1 MIRGRLA
8 FKPSVLGRSH
18 HLTRIRRQDGKGTT
32 IMLKTLQISTA
43 ATLVAVNEALA
54 QTTPAAPAAPAA
66 TDGGTSWLWL
76 ILVLAIVAAVAWYF
90 LRGRSRTTTTST
102 TGTSTT
108 SGTAG
113 NRPNVYDKDRGP

>member
-43 ATLVAVNEALA
+43 ATFVAVNEALA
-54 QTTPAAPAAPAA
+54 QTTPAAPAAPGA
-66 TDGGTSWLWL
+66 TDESASWLWL
-76 ILVLAIVAAVAWYF
+76 IVLLAIVAAAAWNF
-90 LRGRSRTTTTST
+90 LRRRSRTTTTS
-102 TGTSTT
+102 TSTT

-113 NRPNVYDKDRGP
+113 NRPNVYDKDRRP

>member
-1 MIRGRLA
+1 L
-8 FKPSVLGRSH
+8 H

-54 QTTPAAPAAPAA
+54 QTTPAAPAAP
-66 TDGGTSWLWL
+66 DGGASWPWL
-76 ILVLAIVAAVAWYF
+76 IVLLAIIAAAAWYF

-113 NRPNVYDKDRGP
+113 NRPNVYDKDRRP

>member
-1 MIRGRLA
+1 VIRGRPAL
-8 FKPSVLGRSH
+8 KPGVLGRSH

-54 QTTPAAPAAPAA
+54 QTTPAAPAAPGA
-66 TDGGTSWLWL
+66 TDESASWLWL
-76 ILVLAIVAAVAWYF
+76 IVLLAIVAAAAWYF
-90 LRGRSRTTTTST
+90 LRRRSRTTTTST

-113 NRPNVYDKDRGP
+113 NRPNVYDKDRRP

>member
-1 MIRGRLA
+1 LGSPA
-8 FKPSVLGRSH
+8 FKPGVLGRSH

-43 ATLVAVNEALA
+43 ATFVALNEALA
-54 QTTPAAPAAPAA
+54 QTTPAVPAAPGA
-66 TDGGTSWLWL
+66 TDGGASWLWL
-76 ILVLAIVAAVAWYF
+76 ILVLAIIAAAAWYF
-90 LRGRSRTTTTST
+90 LRGRSRTTTTGT

-113 NRPNVYDKDRGP
+113 NRPNVYDKDRRP

>member
-1 MIRGRLA
+1 MTRGSPAFRPGFLGRL
-8 FKPSVLGRSH
+8 H

-43 ATLVAVNEALA
+43 ATFVAVNEALA

-76 ILVLAIVAAVAWYF
+76 IVVLAIVAAVAWYF

-113 NRPNVYDKDRGP
+113 TRPNVYDKDRGP

>member
-43 ATLVAVNEALA
+43 ATFVAVNEALA

-66 TDGGTSWLWL
+66 TDGGPSWLWL
-76 ILVLAIVAAVAWYF
+76 ILVLAIVAAMAWYF